1 MNMSAL
7 RKHVI
12 SGATE
17 QRLISH
23 GLTLSIEK
31 DTSPVEKDGDFTVI
45 ALQPCDVELIA
56 SADKE
61 KLLKAVEAH
70 VDAICQEE
78 WDLSL
83 KMFFGNLFTISVL
96 VM

>member
-12 SGATE
+12 SSTTE

-31 DTSPVEKDGDFTVI
+31 DLSAVEKSDGFTV
-45 ALQPCDVELIA
+45 V
-56 SADKE
+56 
-61 KLLKAVEAH
+61 
-70 VDAICQEE
+70 
-78 WDLSL
+78 SL
-83 KMFFGNLFTISVL
+83 KPSDSSLTGKAGY
-96 VM
+96 